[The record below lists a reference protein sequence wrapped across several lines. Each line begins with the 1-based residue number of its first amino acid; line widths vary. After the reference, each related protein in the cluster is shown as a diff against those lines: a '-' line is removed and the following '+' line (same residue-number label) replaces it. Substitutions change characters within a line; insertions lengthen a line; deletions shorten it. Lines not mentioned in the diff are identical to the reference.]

1 MNLLAFHLE
10 VDFGEDLRLVAN
22 NEVDL
27 ENYLIEKGY
36 SNIEFSDLR
45 TNYGTCSLKN
55 QYEKVEG
62 DIKKLLIRRENI

>member
-1 MNLLAFHLE
+1 MNLLVFHLE
-10 VDFGEDLRLVAN
+10 VDFGTDLKLVAN

-36 SNIEFSDLR
+36 SSIEFSNLR

-55 QYEKVEG
+55 QYG
-62 DIKKLLIRRENI
+62 RETAKCFYVSKI

>member
-1 MNLLAFHLE
+1 MNLLVFHLD

-27 ENYLIEKGY
+27 EIFLADIGFT
-36 SNIEFSDLR
+36 NIEFSDLR

-55 QYEKVEG
+55 KYG
-62 DIKKLLIRRENI
+62 RETAKCFYVTKI